1 MTAQPSGAGLQ
12 LLRSDVRRRLFDHLS
27 TVATAMP
34 SGLPHQVA
42 GHQRGLSAQELAE
55 VVGLH
60 LTTIRFHLDQ
70 MVDAGLLTAVQAA
83 PSGGAGRPRKLYSVP
98 PVQMKAPT
106 EPHALQ
112 AYATLSEIVAHAAGQ
127 IEATAEDSTGQDSA
141 GQDSALQYPASR
153 GETPQAL
160 EETPQALEESGRA
173 WARDHV
179 ARVVAQV
186 YEAGPATTP
195 GAWMGKI
202 GVVLD
207 LLVGWGHAPEVR
219 TSAGAAETDIILR
232 DCPFMAL
239 AKDQPHLVCG
249 VHRGL
254 LRGALDAL
262 GEESVKLDLAP
273 LIDRRTCRAHLIVTT
288 PFADR
293 GEQR

>member
-1 MTAQPSGAGLQ
+1 MTVQPSGAGLQ

-27 TVATAMP
+27 TLATAVP
-34 SGLPHQVA
+34 SGLPHQGT

-60 LTTIRFHLDQ
+60 LTTVRFHLDQ
-70 MVDAGLLTAVQAA
+70 MVDAGLLSAVQAA

-98 PVQMKAPT
+98 PVQMTAPT

-112 AYATLSEIVAHAAGQ
+112 AYAALSEIVTNAAGQ
-127 IEATAEDSTGQDSA
+127 IRATAEDSTVQG
-141 GQDSALQYPASR
+141 PA
-153 GETPQAL
+153 AL
-160 EETPQALEESGRA
+160 EETPQTLEESGRA

-232 DCPFMAL
+232 DCPFLAL

-273 LIDRRTCRAHLIVTT
+273 LIDRHTCRAHLIVTT

>member
-1 MTAQPSGAGLQ
+1 MTAQPSGAGLE

-27 TVATAMP
+27 SLPAGTSTGAT
-34 SGLPHQVA
+34 
-42 GHQRGLSAQELAE
+42 GHTSRQQALSAQELAE

-60 LTTIRFHLDQ
+60 LTTVRFHLDQ
-70 MVDAGLLTAVQAA
+70 LVDAGLLMAVRAA

-98 PVQMKAPT
+98 TVPMQAPT

-112 AYATLSEIVAHAAGQ
+112 AYAALSEIVTR
-127 IEATAEDSTGQDSA
+127 ATEQSA
-141 GQDSALQYPASR
+141 SPS
-153 GETPQAL
+153 GERTDHDQSPLEQTPRV
-160 EETPQALEESGRA
+160 LEESGRE
-173 WARDHV
+173 WARDRV
-179 ARVVAQV
+179 DRVVVEVSQL
-186 YEAGPATTP
+186 GPATTP
-195 GAWMGKI
+195 GAWLAKI

-207 LLVGWGHAPEVR
+207 LLVGWGHAPELR
-219 TSAGAAETDIILR
+219 TTAGTAETDILLR
-232 DCPFMAL
+232 DCPFLAL

-262 GEESVKLDLAP
+262 GEESVELDLAP
-273 LIDRRTCRAHLIVTT
+273 LVDQRTCRAHLTVTT

>member
-1 MTAQPSGAGLQ
+1 MTAQPSGAGLD
-12 LLRSDVRRRLFDHLS
+12 LLRSDVRRSLFDHLS
-27 TVATAMP
+27 TPPVARSSDAPAELT
-34 SGLPHQVA
+34 GRE
-42 GHQRGLSAQELAE
+42 RGRSAQELAE

-60 LTTIRFHLDQ
+60 LTTVRFHLDQ

-98 PVQMKAPT
+98 AVQMKAPT

-112 AYATLSEIVAHAAGQ
+112 AYAALSEIVTRAAGQ
-127 IEATAEDSTGQDSA
+127 IKAPAEDSTEQDSKR
-141 GQDSALQYPASR
+141 QDPASL
-153 GETPQAL
+153 EQTPQV
-160 EETPQALEESGRA
+160 LEESGRA

-186 YEAGPATTP
+186 NETGPATTP

-219 TSAGAAETDIILR
+219 TTAGAVETDILLR
-232 DCPFMAL
+232 DCPFLAL
-239 AKDQPHLVCG
+239 AKDQPHMVCG

-262 GEESVKLDLAP
+262 GEESVELDLAP
-273 LIDRRTCRAHLIVTT
+273 LIDRHTCRAHLTVTT